1 MDIGSVHV
9 NSHTSGGEESIH
21 APNSSAQYYAEIWI
35 LRDQSKSLY
44 SSVYGLLSACLR
56 VRSHFG
62 SSELTTYLLTYL
74 PSFFFSLVVVVVVVG
89 VELLQLCEALTRAKR
104 QKECPRLTSYPHR

>member
-35 LRDQSKSLY
+35 LRDQTKSLY

-74 PSFFFSLVVVVVVVG
+74 PSFFFSLVVAVVVVG
-89 VELLQLCEALTRAKR
+89 VELL
-104 QKECPRLTSYPHR
+104 

>member
-1 MDIGSVHV
+1 MALNESISHSYSLGSEHV
-9 NSHTSGGEESIH
+9 SSHTSGGKESIH

-74 PSFFFSLVVVVVVVG
+74 PSFFFSLVVVVVVVVVVG
-89 VELLQLCEALTRAKR
+89 VELLQLCEALID
-104 QKECPRLTSYPHR
+104 SG